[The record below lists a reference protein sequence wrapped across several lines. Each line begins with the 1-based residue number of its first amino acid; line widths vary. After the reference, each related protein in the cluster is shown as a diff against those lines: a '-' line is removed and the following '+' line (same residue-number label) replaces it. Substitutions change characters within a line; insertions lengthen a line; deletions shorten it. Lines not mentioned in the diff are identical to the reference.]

1 MIGLSASFC
10 VKSILEGKVEEKD
23 VEYIITSTCA
33 ENKQELESVVAGYRK
48 SYWHKNPEMG
58 EAIFWRLWAAD
69 KLYQPIIEDGGR
81 PHYPG
86 GKTWVDSLD
95 PPFEKVPC
103 TRLGLVVG

>member
-48 SYWHKNPEMG
+48 SYWLKIPEMG

-69 KLYQPIIEDGGR
+69 KLYQPRIEAGWR

-103 TRLGLVVG
+103 DY